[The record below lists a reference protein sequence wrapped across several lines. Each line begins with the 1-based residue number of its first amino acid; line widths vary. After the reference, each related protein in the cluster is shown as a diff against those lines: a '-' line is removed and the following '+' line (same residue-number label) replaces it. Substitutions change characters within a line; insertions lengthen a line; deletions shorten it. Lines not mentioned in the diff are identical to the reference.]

1 MSDARGIAIID
12 DDPVMLEL
20 LQRRLPDRLDLPVML
35 FPSGESYLEFF
46 ANKKPS
52 IVLLDANLEGMS
64 GLDVLARIRE
74 SYSRVELP
82 VIFISGDNASES
94 MVAALEAGANDYVI
108 KPLDIPV
115 LVARMRVH
123 LSLPGAEKKPA
134 VQPDASGLVDGQT
147 YDITF
152 LYCHIRV
159 DAGFASSQQGAEIRS
174 LLSNAFEMYAR
185 VVERYRGSLW
195 LRKDDSGFFAF
206 QGVDPS
212 GPVMCAIELFTMSAV
227 HGLLQERGRHFSLS
241 AGIAAGKTVYRRDA
255 SILQSDALNQSAHL
269 AKEPGKSEVRVSAG
283 LASGLPPAA
292 PALFFKQRRF
302 YAHLQRDTRSSLA
315 RPARRGRPSPSWLI
329 VTGRFLRHCT

>member
-1 MSDARGIAIID
+1 MTDTRAIAIID

-20 LQRRLPDRLDLPVML
+20 LQRRLPQRLDLPVML
-35 FPSGESYLEFF
+35 FPGGESYLEFF
-46 ANKKPS
+46 ADKKPS

-64 GLDVLARIRE
+64 GMDVLARIRE

-94 MVAALEAGANDYVI
+94 VVTALEAGANDYVV

-123 LSLPGAEKKPA
+123 LSLPGAEKKPE
-134 VQPDASGLVDGQT
+134 VQPEASGLVDGQS
-147 YDITF
+147 YNITF
-152 LYCHIRV
+152 LYCQIRV
-159 DAGFASSQQGAEIRS
+159 DSGFASSHQGAEIRS
-174 LLSNAFEMYAR
+174 LLSAAFDMYSR

-206 QGVDPS
+206 QGSDPM
-212 GPVMCAIELFTMSAV
+212 GPVMCAIELLTMSTV

-241 AGIAAGKTVYRRDA
+241 IGISAGNTVYRRDA

-269 AKEPGKSEVRVSAG
+269 AKEPGNNAIRLSADLAAG
-283 LASGLPPAA
+283 LSPAA
-292 PALFFKQRRF
+292 RRCFSVREDSTLVYNSLF
-302 YAHLQRDTRSSLA
+302 DLA
-315 RPARRGRPSPSWLI
+315 
-329 VTGRFLRHCT
+329 